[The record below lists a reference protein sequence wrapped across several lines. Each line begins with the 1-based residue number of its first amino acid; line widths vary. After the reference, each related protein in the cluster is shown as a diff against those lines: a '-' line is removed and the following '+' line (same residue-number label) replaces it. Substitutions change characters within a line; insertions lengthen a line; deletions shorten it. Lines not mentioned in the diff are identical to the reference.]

1 MNKEPISAFDILLE
15 YPKEKGYE
23 FESHQNDRRLF
34 FVRNE
39 SIHTKYVIFKKEN
52 LVFFAYDSYG
62 IKTGSSTTFSG
73 LYGLIDLPDDF
84 ECFMYKKDWADT
96 FLRVHKRKIGLK
108 SIDEQITITSNS
120 ENIPQYL
127 LYQKDAELFLDISE
141 KITPIKLLIQ
151 NDYLHNVQEY
161 KGKKIIGIE
170 FDGWLYKKEDLDVM
184 ISLGAELLSGMIT
197 NCIKK

>member
-1 MNKEPISAFDILLE
+1 MNPESTSAFDKLVE
-15 YPKEKGYE
+15 YAKEKGFE

-62 IKTGSSTTFSG
+62 IKTGSSITFSG
-73 LYGLIDLPDDF
+73 LYGVIDLPEDF
-84 ECFMYKKDWADT
+84 ECFMYKKDWADS

-127 LYQKDAELFLDISE
+127 LYQKDAELFQDISK
-141 KITPIKLLIQ
+141 KIFPIKLLIQ
-151 NDYLHNVQEY
+151 NDYLHNVEEY

-170 FDGWLYKKEDLDVM
+170 FDGWLFKKEDLDVM
-184 ISLGAELLSGMIT
+184 MSLGEELLT
-197 NCIKK
+197 NIISNCLKK